1 MSTLSALR
9 NPWVFTLWVA
19 TSTGCTE
26 SPSTPAL
33 PTSVLETETWLQTS
47 RKVRY
52 AFDINT
58 QWQGWILH
66 SSHPK
71 QLAIVLFTDMS
82 SPSAAEWY
90 ECIRKQTQP
99 PSLWLSATVDNLVI
113 TKRYAR
119 RINDS
124 LPIVEVEC

>member
-9 NPWVFTLWVA
+9 NSWVFILWIA
-19 TSTGCTE
+19 TSMGCAE
-26 SPSTPAL
+26 STSTPAL
-33 PTSVLETETWLQTS
+33 PTSVLEMETWLQTS

-52 AFDINT
+52 AFDSNT
-58 QWQGWILH
+58 QWEGWILH
-66 SSHPK
+66 SSNPR
-71 QLAIVLFTDMS
+71 QLAIVLFTNNS
-82 SPSAAEWY
+82 SPSATEWY

-124 LPIVEVEC
+124 LPIVEVGC